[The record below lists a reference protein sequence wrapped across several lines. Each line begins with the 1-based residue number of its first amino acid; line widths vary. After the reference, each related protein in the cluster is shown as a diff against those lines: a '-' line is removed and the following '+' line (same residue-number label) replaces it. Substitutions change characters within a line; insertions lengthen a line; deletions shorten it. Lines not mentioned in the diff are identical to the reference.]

1 LPPTTLLQS
10 AICYITI
17 VSLVFIALRA
27 RASAD
32 DIVDICDRIEKARAA
47 LVQATSRYDKPA
59 GDV

>member
-1 LPPTTLLQS
+1 LQS

-27 RASAD
+27 CASAD